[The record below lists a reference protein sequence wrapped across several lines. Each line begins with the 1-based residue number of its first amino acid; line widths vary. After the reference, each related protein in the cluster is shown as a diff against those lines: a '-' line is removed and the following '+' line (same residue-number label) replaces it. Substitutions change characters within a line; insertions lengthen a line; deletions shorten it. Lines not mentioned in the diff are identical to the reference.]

1 MVDRNGRDLR
11 GGEIMGSTH
20 RGEAR
25 IIPVSIPVVI
35 GADRD
40 PRALAEKLLR
50 GAHLLVF
57 GPLGC
62 GKSLLLNAVCAE
74 LRAAGTET
82 LSIRATTASHD
93 IAFGSLTNGSNL
105 ALGLAFSGSTPV
117 TAAGLLAYAQRSTRS
132 SVPLLSVD
140 DAHLLDARSLDCL
153 YRLAEGGAIT
163 LLMASAVVST
173 LPGDDVD
180 PLTVRLLDELWITA
194 TAERLDLAPASAE
207 ESRAL
212 VREFEPTATFDRV
225 TLALLHSR
233 SGGSR
238 VLLRELTSE
247 TLRRSLSLRD
257 GQPVVEH
264 APSARIL
271 DLLAHH
277 LHGLTDTQLATLIV
291 IDDVDGTGPTRAVD
305 ICGAVQLGDLI
316 RRGFLSQAAG
326 PNGQLETRA
335 MLADAARVLCDPAVV
350 HRHTTTMIGILLADQ
365 ERGFALT
372 PAECAAV
379 ADSFTASGA
388 LLPGVL
394 DTWGA
399 DLVARVLLSG
409 ARRSRSVGLTERA
422 LVYSRLTMRL
432 RPQLAATIEYSRA
445 LAGAGRHV
453 AALAVLTPAEDCIDT
468 SRDAVTLLRWRM
480 SLSKFS
486 PMTAD
491 DAAQLSE
498 RAATW
503 VPGDETVAGAVAF
516 IALTQSMQQMHWT
529 EVSTDGEQLARTEVY
544 DTVSRVRAA
553 CLSSVGHAHDG
564 RTLRALQMLDLA
576 GVINEQNLQE
586 RDEDVYSRDGLAL
599 EIYYCSVAVR
609 CMSGQSV
616 HVVTAQLDDWIDHS
630 MRSRDLGNLGLLAFV
645 AAELSHF
652 RGDVVGTDADM
663 RVAAAHYTRSDT
675 HDWHPWIQCL
685 HASSLARMGI
695 MQAARNT
702 RHAGEPGESD
712 TLLQFES
719 GRFDLEYLLH
729 SGSTDRARRLAT
741 QLHDTA
747 KATSPLMRA
756 WLLDILVQ
764 LGEPAVNVLEI
775 LDRTA
780 ASSDAPLVHL
790 IAQRT
795 RAVAEEDAPGLDR
808 VAELF
813 AELGAFGSAMT
824 ASDDAAEL
832 HEQHGESIAAA
843 SSRRS
848 TDRYLHASGARGD
861 GGAPGAPAAP
871 TVPGLHLLTDRERE
885 ITELATEGLSNR
897 AIAERLFL
905 SVRTVESHLY
915 QARTK
920 TGQNARNAE

>member
-1 MVDRNGRDLR
+1 
-11 GGEIMGSTH
+11 MGSTH
-20 RGEAR
+20 RGDTR

-40 PRALAEKLLR
+40 PLALSEKLLS
-50 GAHLLVF
+50 GEHLLVF

-62 GKSLLLNAVCAE
+62 GKSLLVTAVAAQ
-74 LRAAGTET
+74 LRAAGTQT
-82 LSIRATTASHD
+82 LNIRATPASHD
-93 IAFGSLTNGSNL
+93 IGFGSITHGSNL
-105 ALGLAFSGSTPV
+105 ALGLAFSESNPV

-132 SVPLLSVD
+132 SVPVLSVD
-140 DAHLLDARSLDCL
+140 DAHLLDSRTLDCL
-153 YRLAEGGAIT
+153 YQLAEGGAIT
-163 LLMASAVVST
+163 LLLASAVVST
-173 LPGDDVD
+173 IPGDDVD

-238 VLLRELTSE
+238 GLLRELTSE
-247 TLRRSLSLRD
+247 TLRHTRSQHD
-257 GQPVVEH
+257 GRPVMDC

-277 LHGLTDTQLATLIV
+277 LHGLTDAQLATLIV
-291 IDDVDGTGPTRAVD
+291 IDDVDGTCHTRAVD

-316 RRGFLSQAAG
+316 RRGFLLQSAG
-326 PNGQLETRA
+326 PNGRIETRA
-335 MLADAARVLCDPAVV
+335 MLADAARVLCDPEVV
-350 HRHTTTMIGILLADQ
+350 HRHSTAMIGILLADQ
-365 ERGFALT
+365 ERGFSLN
-372 PAECAAV
+372 PAECAAI
-379 ADSFTASGA
+379 AASFTASGA
-388 LLPGVL
+388 LRPAVL
-394 DTWGA
+394 EAWGA
-399 DLVARVLLSG
+399 DLVARVLLSA
-409 ARRSRSVGLTERA
+409 ARRSRALGLTERA
-422 LVYSRLTMRL
+422 LLYSRLTMRL
-432 RPQLAATIEYSRA
+432 RPGLSATIEYSRA
-445 LAGAGRHV
+445 LAGAGRPV
-453 AALAVLTPAEDCIDT
+453 AALAVLSPAEDCIET
-468 SRDAVTLLRWRM
+468 SHDAVTLLRWRV

-491 DAAQLSE
+491 DVAELSE
-498 RAATW
+498 QAAAW

-516 IALTQSMQQMHWT
+516 IALTQSMQQMRWT
-529 EVSTDGEQLARTEVY
+529 EVSSHGEQLARTEAY

-564 RTLRALQMLDLA
+564 RIVQALQMLDLA
-576 GVINEQNLQE
+576 GLINEQNLQE

-599 EIYYCSVAVR
+599 EIFYCNVAVR
-609 CMSGQSV
+609 CMSGQDV
-616 HVVTAQLDDWIDHS
+616 HLVTAQLDDWIDHT

-652 RGDVVGTDADM
+652 RGDVVGADADM

-695 MQAARNT
+695 MQAARST
-702 RHAGEPGESD
+702 RNAGEPGESD
-712 TLLQFES
+712 MLLQFES
-719 GRFDLEYLLH
+719 DRFDLEYLLN

-741 QLHDTA
+741 QLYDTA
-747 KATSPLMRA
+747 QAKSPLMRA

-780 ASSDAPLVHL
+780 ASSDAPLVHV

-808 VAELF
+808 VAEQF

-824 ASDDAAEL
+824 TSDDAAAL
-832 HEQHGESIAAA
+832 HEQHGESIAATL
-843 SSRRS
+843 SRRS
-848 TDRYLHASGARGD
+848 TDLYLQASGTRRAEA
-861 GGAPGAPAAP
+861 APGAPG
-871 TVPGLHLLTDRERE
+871 VDLLTDRERE
-885 ITELATEGLSNR
+885 ITDLASEGLSNR

-920 TGQNARNAE
+920 TGQNARSPE